1 MGKWDKLK
9 EYTKIPKQKI
19 LQILQFC
26 LNDNNY
32 FKQDDTFYHQTYGM
46 PMGNPLSPTI
56 ANIVLDNLLDEVIL
70 ELNSK
75 NIKIKL
81 ITKYVD
87 DLLAIINKD
96 DEQEI
101 MKLLNSYHTKIQFT
115 IEKEK
120 NGEIPYLDMK
130 MIKDG
135 SSIIT
140 DWYTKTTASG
150 RMINYHSTQPK
161 TMKIN
166 TASNFIQKVI
176 VPFIPKLTECKTWLR
191 SIEEETTTIAY
202 KSNDTLQ
209 RLFTTKTNRTD
220 KMQLDNVVYELTCNG
235 NERETC
241 NMHYVGTTR
250 RQLKIR
256 MAEHEADINK
266 HRESTALAQH
276 IKESGHSIDFKAVKI
291 LDRERNE
298 NKRYTLESLRIQ
310 QRIETSMNTKEDKDN
325 TNLQYSIAII

>member
-1 MGKWDKLK
+1 MNDILEDKNTYRKVREDPTSKLQRTNNNIVQELFKKEYITKWEKFRLTSNCAVAPELYGLPKVHKDCVPLRPISSSMKVPCYGLAQYVGKLLKNLESPTYNVKNSMEVKEKIKDVILEKDDIIVSFDVVSLFTNIPTHLAIKIIMGKWDKLK

-120 NGEIPYLDMK
+120 TG
-130 MIKDG
+130 
-135 SSIIT
+135 
-140 DWYTKTTASG
+140 
-150 RMINYHSTQPK
+150 
-161 TMKIN
+161 
-166 TASNFIQKVI
+166 
-176 VPFIPKLTECKTWLR
+176 
-191 SIEEETTTIAY
+191 
-202 KSNDTLQ
+202 KS
-209 RLFTTKTNRTD
+209 
-220 KMQLDNVVYELTCNG
+220 
-235 NERETC
+235 
-241 NMHYVGTTR
+241 
-250 RQLKIR
+250 
-256 MAEHEADINK
+256 
-266 HRESTALAQH
+266 H
-276 IKESGHSIDFKAVKI
+276 I
-291 LDRERNE
+291 
-298 NKRYTLESLRIQ
+298 
-310 QRIETSMNTKEDKDN
+310 
-325 TNLQYSIAII
+325 